1 MSATAENLGDGVDVS
16 LPLSRDELG
25 ELTADCLSRLRRL
38 IDGALAAAP
47 PGYG

>member
-1 MSATAENLGDGVDVS
+1 VSATAENLGDGVDVS